1 VGDILHNRDAIGRIS
16 KYVVEL
22 GALSVDFKPCT
33 AIKSQALVD
42 FLAKWRENQIPT
54 QVNRPEHWVMYFDR
68 TLKLEGVGASI
79 LLISPKGQQLKYVLQ
94 ILSEVSNNEADYE
107 ALLHELRLA
116 VSLGIKHLLFY
127 DDSLVVIN

>member
-1 VGDILHNRDAIGRIS
+1 MGDILHNRDAIGRIS

-68 TLKLEGVGASI
+68 TLKLEGAGAGI

>member
-68 TLKLEGVGASI
+68 TLKLEGAGAGI

-94 ILSEVSNNEADYE
+94 ILLEVSNNEADYE

>member
-1 VGDILHNRDAIGRIS
+1 
-16 KYVVEL
+16 
-22 GALSVDFKPCT
+22 
-33 AIKSQALVD
+33 
-42 FLAKWRENQIPT
+42 
-54 QVNRPEHWVMYFDR
+54 MYFDR
-68 TLKLEGVGASI
+68 TLKLEGAGAGI